1 VDIQKSILPVMP
13 KKYLTKYKGISMKKA
28 SNGVTQLIFAAVAG
42 LLLCKMLSPK
52 KDGYSKCGGQCMA
65 A

>member
-1 VDIQKSILPVMP
+1 MP